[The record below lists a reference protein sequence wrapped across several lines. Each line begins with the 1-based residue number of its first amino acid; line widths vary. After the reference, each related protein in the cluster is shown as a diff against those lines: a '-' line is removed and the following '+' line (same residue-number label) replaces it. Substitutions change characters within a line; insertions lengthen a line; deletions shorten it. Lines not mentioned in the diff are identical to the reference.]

1 MDVRHWVEHIRNV
14 HLPDYEQNEYRG
26 WFCCPYSMTFPTR
39 TKEEMLDTGKPKLK
53 RLPNLQLVVKRLI
66 ELEKE
71 PIGVAMN
78 V

>member
-1 MDVRHWVEHIRNV
+1 MDVRRWVERIRNV
-14 HLPDYEQNEYRG
+14 HVPDYEQNEYPG
-26 WFCCPYSMTFPTR
+26 WFRCPHSMTFPAR
-39 TKEEMLDTGKPKLK
+39 TKEEVLDTNKPKLK
-53 RLPNLQLVVKRLI
+53 RLPNFQLVVKRLI